1 MVMGTCVETID
12 KTTSAALASTVTTQG
27 NFAMCH
33 WMYFDYAANTAV
45 LSNSATTN
53 AWGDSKYLATA
64 AWGTNGAATTGAG
77 ATNGGNSQGTSL
89 TLAANGLA
97 FSPAAASPTT
107 FAAGA
112 YTMAWY
118 QPKEATTYAAGSLR
132 RYLAGLTANA
142 ESVKGYCVSMR
153 KSDNTSHVT
162 GGFVAGATVVL
173 SGSAALAMGAAA
185 LLGSAAFIF

>member
-1 MVMGTCVETID
+1 
-12 KTTSAALASTVTTQG
+12 
-27 NFAMCH
+27 
-33 WMYFDYAANTAV
+33 MYFDYETNTA
-45 LSNSATTN
+45 LLTYSATTN

-64 AWGTNGAATTGAG
+64 QWGTNGGAVTGAG

-89 TLAANGLA
+89 TL
-97 FSPAAASPTT
+97 
-107 FAAGA
+107 
-112 YTMAWY
+112 AWY

-142 ESVKGYCVSMR
+142 ESAKGYCVSLR
-153 KSDNTSHVT
+153 KADNTSHVS

-173 SGSAALAMGAAA
+173 SGSAALAMGTAA